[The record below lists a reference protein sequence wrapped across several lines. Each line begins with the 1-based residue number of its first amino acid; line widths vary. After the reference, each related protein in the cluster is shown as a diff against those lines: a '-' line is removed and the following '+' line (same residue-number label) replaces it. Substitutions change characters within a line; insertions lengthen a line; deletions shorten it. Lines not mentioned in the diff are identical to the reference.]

1 MTREELN
8 KASKFDLQQ
17 EIRWKLGH
25 NVNINQTKDKLRFI
39 IETFIGVEE
48 NSEEKV
54 EGE

>member
-8 KASKFDLQQ
+8 KATKQELQN

-25 NVNINQTKDKLRFI
+25 NVNINQSKDKLRFI

-48 NSEEKV
+48 DKSE
-54 EGE
+54 